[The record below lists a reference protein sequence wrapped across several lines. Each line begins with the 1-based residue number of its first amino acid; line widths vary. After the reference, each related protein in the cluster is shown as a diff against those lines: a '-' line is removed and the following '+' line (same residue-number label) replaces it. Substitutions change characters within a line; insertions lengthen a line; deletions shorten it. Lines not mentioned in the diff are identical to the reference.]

1 MRGGYPNLRGPN
13 ERSRVRTFYG
23 SAALRLSDIKRRY
36 DPSDLFRSNTG
47 RF

>member
-1 MRGGYPNLRGPN
+1 MRGGYPNVLGPN
-13 ERSRVRTFYG
+13 EGSRVRTFYG
-23 SAALRLSDIKRRY
+23 RAAQRLSDVKRRY